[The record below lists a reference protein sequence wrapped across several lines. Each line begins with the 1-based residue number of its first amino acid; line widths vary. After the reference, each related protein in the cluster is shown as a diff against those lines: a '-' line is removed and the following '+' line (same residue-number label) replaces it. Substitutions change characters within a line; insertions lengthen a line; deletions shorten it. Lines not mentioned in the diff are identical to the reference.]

1 MRIFN
6 FHIMTRGRFSAK
18 LRKEEKRGYKR
29 ALGVFKDSDRIFYGN
44 QQLLRSKKI
53 TDKVTI
59 LGDDILI
66 ASNYFEYTGTA
77 LEIM

>member
-6 FHIMTRGRFSAK
+6 FHIMTNARFRAE
-18 LRKEEKRGYKR
+18 LRSEKKRGYKH

-59 LGDDILI
+59 LGDDVLI
-66 ASNYFEYTGTA
+66 ASNFFECKDTA

>member
-6 FHIMTRGRFSAK
+6 FHIMTNARFRAEK
-18 LRKEEKRGYKR
+18 RKERKDGYKH

-66 ASNYFEYTGTA
+66 ASNCFEYKGMA

>member
-6 FHIMTRGRFSAK
+6 FHIMTTTHFVAEKRR
-18 LRKEEKRGYKR
+18 EEKQGYKR

-53 TDKVTI
+53 TDRVTI
-59 LGDDILI
+59 LGDDVLI
-66 ASNYFEYTGTA
+66 ASNFFECKDTA

>member
-6 FHIMTRGRFSAK
+6 FHIMTNARFRAE
-18 LRKEEKRGYKR
+18 LRSEEKGGYKR

-59 LGDDILI
+59 LGDDTLV
-66 ASNYFEYTGTA
+66 ASNRFEYKGTA

>member
-1 MRIFN
+1 MRLFN
-6 FHIMTRGRFSAK
+6 SHIMTNARFRAEK
-18 LRKEEKRGYKR
+18 RKERKDGYR
-29 ALGVFKDSDRIFYGN
+29 HALGVFEKSDRIFYGN

-59 LGDDILI
+59 LGDDVLI
-66 ASNYFEYTGTA
+66 ASNRFEHRGTA

>member
-6 FHIMTRGRFSAK
+6 FHIMSTARFVAEK
-18 LRKEEKRGYKR
+18 RREEKQGYKR

-59 LGDDILI
+59 LGDDVLI
-66 ASNYFEYTGTA
+66 ASNFFECKDTA